1 MMARDFVAVQARF
14 TVMVFLASFLVHAE
28 RPKGML
34 RIKYLRHFVDIQPN
48 IFNRLRKYARA
59 ASVKFLP
66 TSSDRIRECLM
77 VVLY

>member
-1 MMARDFVAVQARF
+1 MAVQARL
-14 TVMVFLASFLVHAE
+14 TVMAFLVSFLVLAE

-48 IFNRLRKYARA
+48 IFNRLRKYARTV
-59 ASVKFLP
+59 SVKFLL

-77 VVLY
+77 VVHC